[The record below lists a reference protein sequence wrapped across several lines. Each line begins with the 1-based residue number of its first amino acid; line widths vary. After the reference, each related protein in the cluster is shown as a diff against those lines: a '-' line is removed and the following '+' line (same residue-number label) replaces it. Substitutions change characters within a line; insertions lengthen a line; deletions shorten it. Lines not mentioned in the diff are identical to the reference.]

1 MPLISILIILKVM
14 LVSIVQIVL
23 LSMVKNLSVLLKL
36 CYFVVLFIHSMS
48 FTTTTTPLHSFQWL
62 HSVLLF
68 SFFFFFLIQTSKI
81 KALTQECIFINR
93 LGGVYLLLDF
103 LFVSLVSLFFS
114 DVFPDCFFPSFTSG
128 IAHIHLIYIGH
139 ALFHFLTHLLLHIKE
154 STVLF
159 HVTRVPH
166 LCSGGAS
173 TGLG

>member
-1 MPLISILIILKVM
+1 M
-14 LVSIVQIVL
+14 L
-23 LSMVKNLSVLLKL
+23 L
-36 CYFVVLFIHSMS
+36 CCPIHSFNELHNHN
-48 FTTTTTPLHSFQWL
+48 FTPFI
-62 HSVLLF
+62 SVATRHPIIFLL
-68 SFFFFFLIQTSKI
+68 FFFLIQTYKI